1 MIKLGVMVFDEV
13 AKLRGGDRGDRAPVV
28 DLRYDRI
35 GVGQT
40 LRDFR
45 RDRGRGW
52 ISDGL
57 RGGG

>member
-45 RDRGRGW
+45 RDRGRG
-52 ISDGL
+52 
-57 RGGG
+57 